1 MRSAL
6 PVLLVIAFTLPSSAQ
21 QRIENTINRDFC
33 TSMLPDM
40 VALTAKA
47 NAGDPE
53 AQYQMGR
60 AALGL
65 GRPTPD
71 EMAKASA
78 WFEKAAEQG
87 HAKAQDEMG
96 RFNFG
101 DGGDWRQAAS
111 WFSKAAEQGNDD
123 AQFWLGTMY
132 ERGRVV
138 GQDKA
143 EALKWY
149 RLSAKQGN
157 PDAQVSLG
165 QMYEDGDGVQ
175 QDYLEAEKW
184 YRKAAEHFP
193 DRGGAGVARRQLANL
208 YRDGRLVPNY
218 VDAYTWFAIIGS
230 VEDMKH
236 AANHMTRP
244 QIAEA
249 QRRARE
255 WVKTHPDTDD
265 CVNRRI

>member
-6 PVLLVIAFTLPSSAQ
+6 PVLLVIAFTFPSAAQ
-21 QRIENTINRDFC
+21 QKIENTINRDFC
-33 TSMLPDM
+33 ASKPPDI

-60 AALGL
+60 L
-65 GRPTPD
+65 
-71 EMAKASA
+71 
-78 WFEKAAEQG
+78 
-87 HAKAQDEMG
+87 
-96 RFNFG
+96 NFG
-101 DGGDWRQAAS
+101 DGGDKRQAAV

-132 ERGRVV
+132 ERGGVV
-138 GQDKA
+138 EQDMA
-143 EALKWY
+143 AALKWY
-149 RLSAKQGN
+149 QLSAKQGN

-165 QMYEDGDGVQ
+165 QMYEDGNGVQ

-193 DRGGAGVARRQLANL
+193 DRGGAGVARNQLANL

-218 VDAYTWFAIIGS
+218 VDAYMWFAIIGS

-236 AANHMTRP
+236 AAKQMTSS
-244 QIAEA
+244 QLAEA
-249 QRRARE
+249 ERRTRE
-255 WVKTHPDTDD
+255 WVKTHPNSDSCAPISLATAAQPMY
-265 CVNRRI
+265 